1 MALGRTHSLM
11 PSPSISLGLIA
22 VSLGLI
28 TLIGP
33 ASIDMY
39 LPFIPAMAQELGT
52 DYAAM
57 QLTLA
62 VFLVALGA
70 GKLICGPMHL
80 LQAF

>member
-33 ASIDMY
+33 ASVDMY

-52 DYAAM
+52 DYAPM

-62 VFLVALGA
+62 VFWWHLALA
-70 GKLICGPMHL
+70 SSS
-80 LQAF
+80 AAR